1 MSTRM
6 KQRRDQRVN
15 RKWFSPFDGPQQS
28 GASLIVEGDDD
39 AGGWKVGV
47 VVDGRTPA
55 ETQRWLL
62 YLFMRV
68 VCLCSRPQMATM
80 KK

>member
-1 MSTRM
+1 M
-6 KQRRDQRVN
+6 
-15 RKWFSPFDGPQQS
+15 
-28 GASLIVEGDDD
+28 EGDDD

-47 VVDGRTPA
+47 IVDGRTPA

-62 YLFMRV
+62 YLFMWV